1 MPRVIIDGKEIE
13 VPPGTNLI
21 EAARRLGVEVPH
33 YCYHPGLSI
42 AGQCRLCMVDI
53 EKAPRPTIAC
63 NTLAADGMV
72 VHTQTDRV
80 KETRRAM
87 MEFHLINH
95 PLDCPVCDQ
104 AGECWLQI
112 YYMQH
117 GLYDPRMTDEKV
129 HKPKA
134 VPLGP
139 HVILDA
145 ERCILCSRCVRF
157 CDEITGTGE
166 LGIFN
171 RGDHSE
177 IGLFP
182 GADLVNNYSGNVVD
196 ICPVGALT
204 DRDFRFQVRVWYLDS
219 TKSICPGCAR
229 GCNIEVHVNR
239 KRPHHADGRRV
250 ARLKPRFN
258 EAVNAWWI
266 CDVGRYGFHPVDD
279 ADRATVPLR
288 RDAAGTTETGWDE
301 AVAAVAEALRSAGP
315 EQVAILASPNQSNE
329 DLWAIR
335 RLAEHLG
342 IRQVAF
348 RVPPATPA
356 EGDDF
361 LLRPDRHPNTRGAE
375 LIGLDG
381 DAAGVVAAAR
391 AGRLAL
397 LWVFEHDLLAA
408 GWPEAETRRALERV
422 PMLVWSGS
430 NANRTSAL
438 AHRVLPL
445 AAWIERD
452 GTFTNFLGR
461 VQRFRAAVEPLG
473 EALAGWD
480 VVGRVLL
487 AAGLPVAGSRAEHWC
502 RDLAARVPA
511 FAGLTYQAIGDAGAM
526 IAGAEPTAAPAP
538 PGRRSEARVPA

>member
-1 MPRVIIDGKEIE
+1 MPRLTIDGKEIE
-13 VPPGTNLI
+13 VEAGTNLV
-21 EAARRLGVEVPH
+21 EAARRLGIEVPH

-53 EKAPRPTIAC
+53 EKTPRPSIAC
-63 NTLAADGMV
+63 NTPAADGMV
-72 VHTQTDRV
+72 VHTQTERV
-80 KETRRAM
+80 KDMRRSM

-117 GLYDPRMTDEKV
+117 GLYDPRMLDEKV

-139 HVILDA
+139 HVMLDA

-166 LGIFN
+166 LGIFG

-182 GADLVNNYSGNVVD
+182 GQDLENNYSGNVVD

-204 DRDFRFQVRVWYLDS
+204 DRDFRFRVRVWYLDT

-229 GCNIEVHVNR
+229 GCNVEVHVNR
-239 KRPHHADGRRV
+239 KRPHHAEGRRV

-258 EAVNAWWI
+258 DAVNAWWI
-266 CDVGRYGFHPVDD
+266 CDVGRYGFDAVDD
-279 ADRATVPLR
+279 PSRIRFARRGDAEVELDEALNALLDALR
-288 RDAAGTTETGWDE
+288 RHTP
-301 AVAAVAEALRSAGP
+301 AEI
-315 EQVAILASPNQSNE
+315 AILASPDLANE
-329 DLWAIR
+329 DLFALR
-335 RLAEHLG
+335 RLTETLG

-348 RVPPATPA
+348 GVPPAAPTPA
-356 EGDDF
+356 ADDF
-361 LLRPDRHPNTRGAE
+361 LLRADRHPNTRGAE
-375 LIGLDG
+375 TILPAG
-381 DAAGVVAAAR
+381 DAAAILAAAR
-391 AGRLAL
+391 AGRVKV
-397 LWVFEHDLLAA
+397 LWVFQHDLLAA
-408 GWPEAETRRALERV
+408 GWSAAETRQALERV
-422 PMLVWSGS
+422 DTLVFSGTND
-430 NANRTSAL
+430 NATSAL
-438 AHRVLPL
+438 ATLVLPL
-445 AAWIERD
+445 AAWVERD

-473 EALAGWD
+473 EALAAWD
-480 VVGRVLL
+480 LLGRLL
-487 AAGLPVAGSRAEHWC
+487 GPLGVPPAGGRAELWF
-502 RDLAARVPA
+502 RELATTVSA
-511 FAGLTYQAIGDAGAM
+511 FAGLTYQSIGDRGAMLAGAP
-526 IAGAEPTAAPAP
+526 PTTAPEP
-538 PGRRSEARVPA
+538 PGRRAPAPA

>member
-1 MPRVIIDGKEIE
+1 MKLTIDGKEIE
-13 VPPGTNLI
+13 VEPGTNVI
-21 EAARRLGVEVPH
+21 EAARRLGIEIPH

-63 NTLAADGMV
+63 NTQAADGMV
-72 VHTQTDRV
+72 VLTQTDRV
-80 KETRRAM
+80 KELRRSM

-112 YYMQH
+112 YYMKH
-117 GLYDPRMTDEKV
+117 GLYEPRMTDEKV

-139 HVILDA
+139 HVMLDA

-157 CDEITGTGE
+157 CDEVTGTGE

-182 GADLVNNYSGNVVD
+182 GRDLENNYSGNVVD

-204 DRDFRFQVRVWYLDS
+204 DRDFRFQVRVWYLDT
-219 TKSICPGCAR
+219 TKSICTGCAR
-229 GCNIEVHVNR
+229 GCNIDVHVNR

-266 CDVGRYGFHPVDD
+266 CDVGRYGFHAVDD
-279 ADRATVPLR
+279 ASRLARPQR
-288 RDAAGTTETGWDE
+288 RDGGRTADTSWDE
-301 AVAAVAEALRSAGP
+301 AVAAVAAALGRHAP
-315 EQVAILASPNQSNE
+315 DDTAILASPAQSNE
-329 DLWAIR
+329 DLVALKRLCEQRGIR
-335 RLAEHLG
+335 R
-342 IRQVAF
+342 VAF
-348 RVPPATPA
+348 RVPPAAPA
-356 EGDDF
+356 ADDHF
-361 LLRPDRHPNTRGAE
+361 LLRADRHPNARGAE
-375 LIGLDG
+375 LVGLDG
-381 DAAGVVAAAR
+381 DAAGILAAAR
-391 AGRLAL
+391 AGRIKL
-397 LWVFEHDLLAA
+397 LWIFEHDVLAG
-408 GWPEAETRRALERV
+408 GWPVAETRQALEQV
-422 PMLVWSGS
+422 ETLIWSGT
-430 NANRTSAL
+430 NANATSAL
-438 AHRVLPL
+438 AHHVLPL
-445 AAWIERD
+445 AAWVERD

-473 EALAGWD
+473 EARAGWD
-480 VVGRVLL
+480 VIGRVLAATGAP
-487 AAGLPVAGSRAEHWC
+487 AAGTRAEHWF
-502 RDLAARVPA
+502 RELARSVAA
-511 FAGLTYQAIGDAGAM
+511 FAGMTYQTIGDGGAMVAGA
-526 IAGAEPTAAPAP
+526 APTTAPTP
-538 PGRRSEARVPA
+538 PGRRADAGVPA

>member
-1 MPRVIIDGKEIE
+1 MPRLTIDGKEIE
-13 VPPGTNLI
+13 VEAGTNLI
-21 EAARRLGVEVPH
+21 EAARRLGIEVPH

-53 EKAPRPTIAC
+53 EKTPRPSIAC
-63 NTLAADGMV
+63 NTPAADGMV
-72 VHTQTDRV
+72 VHTQTERV
-80 KETRRAM
+80 KDMRRSM

-117 GLYDPRMTDEKV
+117 GLYDPRMLDEKV

-139 HVILDA
+139 HVMLDA

-166 LGIFN
+166 LGIFG

-182 GADLVNNYSGNVVD
+182 GQDLENNYSGNVVD

-204 DRDFRFQVRVWYLDS
+204 DRDFRFRVRVWYLDT

-229 GCNIEVHVNR
+229 GCNVEVHVNR
-239 KRPHHADGRRV
+239 KRPHHAEGRRV

-258 EAVNAWWI
+258 DAVNAWWI
-266 CDVGRYGFHPVDD
+266 CDVGRYGFDAVDD
-279 ADRATVPLR
+279 PSRIRFARRGDAEVELDEALNALLDALR
-288 RDAAGTTETGWDE
+288 RHTP
-301 AVAAVAEALRSAGP
+301 AEI
-315 EQVAILASPNQSNE
+315 AILASPDLANE
-329 DLWAIR
+329 DLFALR
-335 RLAEHLG
+335 RLTETLG

-348 RVPPATPA
+348 GVPPAAPTPA
-356 EGDDF
+356 ADDF
-361 LLRPDRHPNTRGAE
+361 LLRADRHPNTRGAE
-375 LIGLDG
+375 TILPAG
-381 DAAGVVAAAR
+381 DAAAILAAAR
-391 AGRLAL
+391 AGRVKV
-397 LWVFEHDLLAA
+397 LWVFQHDLLAA
-408 GWPEAETRRALERV
+408 GWSAAETRQALERV
-422 PMLVWSGS
+422 DTLVFSGTND
-430 NANRTSAL
+430 NATSAL
-438 AHRVLPL
+438 ATLVLPL
-445 AAWIERD
+445 ATWVERD

-473 EALAGWD
+473 EALAAWD
-480 VVGRVLL
+480 LLGRLL
-487 AAGLPVAGSRAEHWC
+487 GPLGVPPAGARAELWF
-502 RDLAARVPA
+502 RELATTVSA
-511 FAGLTYQAIGDAGAM
+511 FAGLTYQSIGDRGAMLAGAP
-526 IAGAEPTAAPAP
+526 PTTAPEP
-538 PGRRSEARVPA
+538 PGRRAPAPA

>member
-1 MPRVIIDGKEIE
+1 MPRLTIDGKEIE
-13 VPPGTNLI
+13 VEAGTNLI
-21 EAARRLGVEVPH
+21 EAARRLGIEVPH

-53 EKAPRPTIAC
+53 DKTPRPSIAC
-63 NTLAADGMV
+63 NTPAADGMV
-72 VHTQTDRV
+72 VHTQTERV
-80 KETRRAM
+80 KDMRRSM

-117 GLYDPRMTDEKV
+117 GLYDPRMLDEKV

-139 HVILDA
+139 HVMLDA

-166 LGIFN
+166 LGIFG

-182 GADLVNNYSGNVVD
+182 GQDLENNYSGNVVD

-204 DRDFRFQVRVWYLDS
+204 DRDFRFRVRVWYLDT

-229 GCNIEVHVNR
+229 GCNVEVHVNR
-239 KRPHHADGRRV
+239 KRPHHAEGRRV

-258 EAVNAWWI
+258 DAVNAWWI
-266 CDVGRYGFHPVDD
+266 CDVGRYGFDAVDD
-279 ADRATVPLR
+279 PSRIRFARRGDAEVELDEALNALLDALR
-288 RDAAGTTETGWDE
+288 RHTP
-301 AVAAVAEALRSAGP
+301 AEI
-315 EQVAILASPNQSNE
+315 AILASPDLANE
-329 DLWAIR
+329 DLFALR
-335 RLAEHLG
+335 RLTETLG

-348 RVPPATPA
+348 GVPPAAPTPA
-356 EGDDF
+356 ADDF
-361 LLRPDRHPNTRGAE
+361 LLRADRHPNTRGAE
-375 LIGLDG
+375 TILPAG
-381 DAAGVVAAAR
+381 DAAAILAAAR
-391 AGRLAL
+391 AGRVKV
-397 LWVFEHDLLAA
+397 LWVFQHDLLAA
-408 GWPEAETRRALERV
+408 GWSAAETRQALERV
-422 PMLVWSGS
+422 DTLVFSGTND
-430 NANRTSAL
+430 NATSAL
-438 AHRVLPL
+438 ATLVLPL
-445 AAWIERD
+445 AAWVERD

-473 EALAGWD
+473 EALAAWD
-480 VVGRVLL
+480 LLGRLL
-487 AAGLPVAGSRAEHWC
+487 GPLGVPPAGGRAELWF
-502 RDLAARVPA
+502 RELATTVSA
-511 FAGLTYQAIGDAGAM
+511 FAGLTYQSIGDGGAMLAGAP
-526 IAGAEPTAAPAP
+526 PTTAPEP
-538 PGRRSEARVPA
+538 PGRRAPAPA

>member
-1 MPRVIIDGKEIE
+1 MPRLTIDGKEIE
-13 VPPGTNLI
+13 VEAGTNLI
-21 EAARRLGVEVPH
+21 EAARRLGIEVPH

-53 EKAPRPTIAC
+53 DKTPRPSIAC
-63 NTLAADGMV
+63 NTPAADGMV

-80 KETRRAM
+80 KDMRRSM

-117 GLYDPRMTDEKV
+117 GLYDPRMLDEKV

-139 HVILDA
+139 HVMLDA

-166 LGIFN
+166 LGIFG

-182 GADLVNNYSGNVVD
+182 GQDLENNYSGNVVD

-204 DRDFRFQVRVWYLDS
+204 DRDFRFRVRVWYLDT

-229 GCNIEVHVNR
+229 GCNVEVHVNR
-239 KRPHHADGRRV
+239 KRPHHAEGRRV

-258 EAVNAWWI
+258 DAVNAWWI
-266 CDVGRYGFHPVDD
+266 CDVGRYGFDAVDD
-279 ADRATVPLR
+279 PSRIRFARRGDAEVELDEALNALLDALR
-288 RDAAGTTETGWDE
+288 RHTP
-301 AVAAVAEALRSAGP
+301 AEI
-315 EQVAILASPNQSNE
+315 AILASPDLANE
-329 DLWAIR
+329 DLFALR
-335 RLAEHLG
+335 RLTETLG

-348 RVPPATPA
+348 GVPPAAPTPA
-356 EGDDF
+356 ADDF
-361 LLRPDRHPNTRGAE
+361 LLRADRHPNTRGAE
-375 LIGLDG
+375 TILPAG
-381 DAAGVVAAAR
+381 DASAILAAAR
-391 AGRLAL
+391 AGRVKV
-397 LWVFEHDLLAA
+397 LWVFQHDLLAA
-408 GWPEAETRRALERV
+408 GWSAAETRQALERV
-422 PMLVWSGS
+422 DTLVFSGTND
-430 NANRTSAL
+430 NATSAL
-438 AHRVLPL
+438 ATLVLPL
-445 AAWIERD
+445 AAWVERD

-473 EALAGWD
+473 EALAAWD
-480 VVGRVLL
+480 LLGRLL
-487 AAGLPVAGSRAEHWC
+487 GPLGVPPAGARAELWF
-502 RDLAARVPA
+502 RELATTVSA
-511 FAGLTYQAIGDAGAM
+511 FAGLTYQSIGDRGAMLAGAP
-526 IAGAEPTAAPAP
+526 PTTAPEP
-538 PGRRSEARVPA
+538 PGRRAPAPA